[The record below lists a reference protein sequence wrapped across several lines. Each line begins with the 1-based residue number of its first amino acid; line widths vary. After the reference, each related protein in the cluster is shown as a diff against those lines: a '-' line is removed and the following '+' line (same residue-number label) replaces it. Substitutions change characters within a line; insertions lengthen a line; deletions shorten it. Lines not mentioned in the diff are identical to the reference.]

1 MSSPKRLFV
10 CLLAFFA
17 LAVCSVFA
25 QDISSDSDFVTSNTL
40 PDSRIHFKTVTPQG
54 HKNGMAFSRFGVP
67 PSVDSLASF
76 NGQFFAPGFDNDGN
90 PQNHWYT
97 STVGNPPVMGGTTS
111 INAPVIAVSV
121 DLLQTANPTSA
132 VRFHIDATQF
142 LQLVMNSPIFQNT
155 TYSSSNVPTQYE
167 D

>member
-1 MSSPKRLFV
+1 MY

-76 NGQFFAPGFDNDGN
+76 NGRG
-90 PQNHWYT
+90 
-97 STVGNPPVMGGTTS
+97 
-111 INAPVIAVSV
+111 SV
-121 DLLQTANPTSA
+121 VNFTDWPFSSA
-132 VRFHIDATQF
+132 VLAARS
-142 LQLVMNSPIFQNT
+142 VVRNPM
-155 TYSSSNVPTQYE
+155 
-167 D
+167 